1 MYIPKCSNAVDG
13 AWEKK
18 PDGEAAHFSPSC
30 LDSKSRLTEKE
41 REGERERE
49 FFLKIKISNLHS
61 WHSLREFLCFL
72 GKTGKKI
79 FREKPSMS

>member
-18 PDGEAAHFSPSC
+18 LDGEAAHFSPSC

-41 REGERERE
+41 RAGERERA
-49 FFLKIKISNLHS
+49 FSQNKNF
-61 WHSLREFLCFL
+61 
-72 GKTGKKI
+72 
-79 FREKPSMS
+79 